1 MNKIKTDLVNFA
13 GNDYLGLAR
22 DVRLVEAMCRAAQE
36 YGISSTS
43 SRWALGWTDIH
54 QELETKLADF
64 FRVEDATILGAAYLG
79 GPVYFSSMSETHRV
93 VFCDEMV
100 HSNQFLRLPL
110 RVSNHWKLSR
120 KNQSAVK
127 QCGNAPGG

>member
-1 MNKIKTDLVNFA
+1 MATQQSDQVEWVSE
-13 GNDYLGLAR
+13 AR
-22 DVRLVEAMCRAAQE
+22 
-36 YGISSTS
+36 
-43 SRWALGWTDIH
+43 W
-54 QELETKLADF
+54 
-64 FRVEDATILGAAYLG
+64 VED
-79 GPVYFSSMSETHRV
+79 GPFYFSSMSETHRV